1 MFECCFFLILFF
13 MCRHLMYQDSSLTCL
28 VRSLL
33 WTTRILS
40 YSCAHRCSQNTEI
53 LKKCAVSHLSIF
65 IIPDQG
71 APVNSY
77 WTQQKG
83 YLDKAKPNAWTDAPE
98 CLGSRHFLQLRFL
111 CAELRISSSM
121 TKAPVYSFAA
131 ARPRIVSRRG
141 FSLPNSKVFPVP
153 QLLLGFSSEK
163 RKNGTAANVSICS
176 GPVTMSRTKDDAGFF
191 RRFRFWGSGG

>member
-1 MFECCFFLILFF
+1 

-40 YSCAHRCSQNTEI
+40 FSFAHRCSQNTEI
-53 LKKCAVSHLSIF
+53 LKKCAVTHLSTF

-77 WTQQKG
+77 WTQQNG
-83 YLDKAKPNAWTDAPE
+83 YLDKAKTNAWTDAPE
-98 CLGSRHFLQLRFL
+98 CLGSRHCLQLRFL

-121 TKAPVYSFAA
+121 AKAPVYSFASA
-131 ARPRIVSRRG
+131 GPRIVSRRG
-141 FSLPNSKVFPVP
+141 SLPNSIVFPVP
-153 QLLLGFSSEK
+153 QLLLGFFK
-163 RKNGTAANVSICS
+163 RKAQKRGRCKRCHLQR
-176 GPVTMSRTKDDAGFF
+176 SRYHVKNE
-191 RRFRFWGSGG
+191 R